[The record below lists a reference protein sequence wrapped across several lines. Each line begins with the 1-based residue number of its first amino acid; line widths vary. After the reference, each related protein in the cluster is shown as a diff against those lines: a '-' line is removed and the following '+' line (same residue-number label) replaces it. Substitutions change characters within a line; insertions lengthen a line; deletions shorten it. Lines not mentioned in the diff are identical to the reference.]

1 MREGGVMAWPP
12 LPTGDGPGGPAPQL
26 LAGAL
31 DAVAASLGSPSVT
44 AIVMVYERW
53 DDIVGP
59 EVAAHARAVG
69 IKDETLRV
77 EADGPG
83 WASHVRWAE
92 AEILKRLDE
101 LVGAGE
107 ITSVQV
113 RVARS

>member
-1 MREGGVMAWPP
+1 MAWPP
-12 LPTGDGPGGPAPQL
+12 LPTSDGPGGPAPQRL
-26 LAGAL
+26 VGAL

-53 DDIVGP
+53 DEIVGP

-69 IKDETLRV
+69 INEGALRV

-92 AEILKRLDE
+92 AEILRSLE
-101 LVGAGE
+101 GLVGAGQ